1 MYAACGIRSLPVVM
15 SLMCMSFFLER
26 VVDSRFVDSLI
37 LLYGAFNCHPVY
49 LLGDYLMHPVRLYQ
63 HLSLPQTSKARCASI
78 STTRLQRWLSCP
90 DSKPAA
96 GCVSA
101 FLLWGTWSNVP
112 SPVPIWRARESV
124 SQCER
129 EEESWAWSEPKGR
142 PTRYTFNTSL
152 SFYTPPAFHRTV
164 TVLLPHP
171 AVCRRRR
178 LERRGRLRTARPPIA
193 QGSSLRDPLSR
204 ATTTR
209 REANRCTIIALS
221 FIPRPPAVTR
231 PDVLILTTTLAA
243 SWKALDHLAHRRSY
257 QEGGTTC
264 TCQQTACTPQLPPRR
279 SAALIAKTHT
289 HAQASQTPATL
300 PRHRP
305 SCRYPFFAQLSYPN
319 RPPSSCDQHPLQK
332 ARALTTPTVYCLN
345 NANLTPRD
353 TLEITKAYSN
363 PAPVNPSALRH

>member
-1 MYAACGIRSLPVVM
+1 
-15 SLMCMSFFLER
+15 
-26 VVDSRFVDSLI
+26 
-37 LLYGAFNCHPVY
+37 
-49 LLGDYLMHPVRLYQ
+49 MHPVRLYQ
-63 HLSLPQTSKARCASI
+63 HLSLPQTSKAWCASI

-124 SQCER
+124 SLSKRDRER
-129 EEESWAWSEPKGR
+129 KRVGPGLSQRDARYDTLSTPATYESV
-142 PTRYTFNTSL
+142 L
-152 SFYTPPAFHRTV
+152 YTPPAFHRTV
-164 TVLLPHP
+164 TVFLPHP

-231 PDVLILTTTLAA
+231 PDVLTALAA
-243 SWKALDHLAHRRSY
+243 HDN
-257 QEGGTTC
+257 
-264 TCQQTACTPQLPPRR
+264 PRC
-279 SAALIAKTHT
+279 I
-289 HAQASQTPATL
+289 
-300 PRHRP
+300 
-305 SCRYPFFAQLSYPN
+305 
-319 RPPSSCDQHPLQK
+319 
-332 ARALTTPTVYCLN
+332 
-345 NANLTPRD
+345 
-353 TLEITKAYSN
+353 LEST
-363 PAPVNPSALRH
+363 